1 MYDKQVRSDI
11 AKGRTVVA
19 EQDPRYGDFDD
30 RANTTST
37 SPAVSIFD
45 PVHPRARHA
54 AASPRGIV
62 HWG

>member
-1 MYDKQVRSDI
+1 M
-11 AKGRTVVA
+11 VA